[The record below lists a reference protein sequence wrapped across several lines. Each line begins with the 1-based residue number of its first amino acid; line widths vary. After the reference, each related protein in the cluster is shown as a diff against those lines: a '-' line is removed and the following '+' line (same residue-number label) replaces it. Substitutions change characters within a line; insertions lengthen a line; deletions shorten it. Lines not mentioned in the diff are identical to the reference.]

1 VRHSQGKPNH
11 GFQRHAAQ
19 TKRLTLVPPVLF
31 SDIFEANPL
40 PNTATVG
47 GELG

>member
-1 VRHSQGKPNH
+1 VRHSQGKLDQ
-11 GFQRHAAQ
+11 GFQRHAA
-19 TKRLTLVPPVLF
+19 KSKCLTLIPPVPF

-47 GELG
+47 GELV